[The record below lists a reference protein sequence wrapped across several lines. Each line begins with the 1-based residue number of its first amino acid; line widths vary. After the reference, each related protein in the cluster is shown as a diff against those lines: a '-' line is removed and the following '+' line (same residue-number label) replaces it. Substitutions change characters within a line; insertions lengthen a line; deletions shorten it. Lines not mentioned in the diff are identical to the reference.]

1 MAVCQICG
9 CKTDDLDFVESK
21 VGALN
26 KKVCSFCDR
35 QLNALSGDEIGEAQL
50 NWLKAVVSK
59 DVPGREAEVLDALK
73 ELLDKQGVQVSNEP
87 AQATEQVEIKQYK
100 ANKGLVKSDDV
111 NKDAVIAELTQR
123 VDKLEKALIAM
134 KRAQLI
140 KTVCEIALPII
151 LGIIILII
159 FFSSGFYNT
168 LSDLYSSFS

>member
-35 QLNALSGDEIGEAQL
+35 QLKSLCGDEIGEAQL
-50 NWLKAVVSK
+50 NWLKAVVNK
-59 DVPGREAEVLDALK
+59 DVSEREAEVLDALK
-73 ELLDKQGVQVSNEP
+73 AILDKQGVQVNAEP
-87 AQATEQVEIKQYK
+87 VVSGAQGEIKQYK
-100 ANKGLVKSDDV
+100 ANKGLVKNDDV
-111 NKDAVIAELTQR
+111 NKDAAIAELTER

-140 KTVCEIALPII
+140 KTICEIAVPVI
-151 LGIIILII
+151 LAIIILII
-159 FFSSGFYNT
+159 IFSSDFYDQ
-168 LSDLYSSFS
+168 LSYLYESFM

>member
-9 CKTDDLDFVESK
+9 CKTDDLDFVEGK

-35 QLNALSGDEIGEAQL
+35 QLKSLSGDEIGEAQL

-59 DVPGREAEVLDALK
+59 DVPEREADVLDALK
-73 ELLDKQGVQVSNEP
+73 AILDKQGVQVKEEN
-87 AQATEQVEIKQYK
+87 AIAGTQGEIKQYK
-100 ANKGLVKSDDV
+100 ANKGLVKNDDIDK
-111 NKDAVIAELTQR
+111 NAVIDELTER
-123 VDKLEKALIAM
+123 VDKLEKTLSAM

-151 LGIIILII
+151 LAIIILII
-159 FFSSGFYNT
+159 FFSSGFYST
-168 LSDLYSSFS
+168 LSTLYSSFS